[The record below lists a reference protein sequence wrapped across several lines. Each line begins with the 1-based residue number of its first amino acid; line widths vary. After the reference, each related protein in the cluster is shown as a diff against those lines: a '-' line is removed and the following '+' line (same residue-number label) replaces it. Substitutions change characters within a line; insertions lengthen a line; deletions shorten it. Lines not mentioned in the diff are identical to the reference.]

1 MMDNMI
7 LLVIIKEIIINLI
20 GICYSIKEI
29 LIMYLNNDL
38 FYDVILLL
46 RLIVISKSA
55 VCE

>member
-20 GICYSIKEI
+20 RICYLIGVCNIIKEI
-29 LIMYLNNDL
+29 LIVYLNNDL

-46 RLIVISKSA
+46 TINFD
-55 VCE
+55 